1 MQCKKKQKP
10 VVWELK
16 FIGMAERTRNDASW
30 HLFIIGNKAYCL
42 EMIQND

>member
-16 FIGMAERTRNDASW
+16 FIGMAERTWNDASW
-30 HLFIIGNKAYCL
+30 QQHGYL
-42 EMIQND
+42 